1 MKLASAC
8 ALSLLLALPL
18 ILFAGNKNER
28 NVTVTEAIWVGN
40 TLLRAGDYEV
50 KWDGNGSVQVSFL
63 QGNKSMATVPVMVT
77 GTASGPHGSASAKI
91 RAISVS
97 SKGLERIVWNDV
109 SLSFEDQGGEFECE

>member
-1 MKLASAC
+1 VKLASART
-8 ALSLLLALPL
+8 LSLLLALPL
-18 ILFAGNKNER
+18 ILFAGQRNER
-28 NVTVTEAIWVGN
+28 NVTITEAVWVGN
-40 TLLRAGDYEV
+40 TLVRAGDYKV

-63 QGNKSMATVPVMVT
+63 QGNKSMATVPAMVT
-77 GTASGPHGSASAKI
+77 GRAAGPHGSARAKI